1 MGRKKK
7 QISEENTPVE
17 PIICT
22 PDPVEDDV
30 DIGEENDESTKRGEI
45 LVGDHLKIMVRDKY
59 YEIYELKKCK
69 KTTKD
74 ALGVETTVE
83 FEEFK
88 SQGLYPGDLVSACNL
103 IKQYLAKNK
112 IHEKGTVESL
122 NEAIKIIKQSYK
134 DTDKMFEG
142 MGDI

>member
-7 QISEENTPVE
+7 QINEENTLAE
-17 PIICT
+17 PIICD
-22 PDPVEDDV
+22 PDPMEDDV
-30 DIGEENDESTKRGEI
+30 GEENDESTKKGEI
-45 LVGDHLKIMVRDKY
+45 LVGDHLKIMVRDRY

-88 SQGLYPGDLVSACNL
+88 SQCLYPGDLISACNL

-112 IHEKGTVESL
+112 IHEKGTVGSL
-122 NEAIKIIKQSYK
+122 NEAIKIIEQSYK

-142 MGDI
+142 IGDI